1 MTITLTIRNLAV
13 IRKATLP
20 LEGSFLALLGETGAG
35 KSLVVDA
42 LLLLK
47 GARFDRTLL
56 RDGEEECEVQALFS
70 SDGSEGSLPPLFDEE
85 GEATLRRVIRKDG
98 TSRQW
103 INGDPV
109 SLRELRER
117 TEKALSVHRQGQ
129 NEELFD
135 PRSALRYVDCFGV
148 RELAEARRSYSE
160 AYQDYVEKSERLA
173 ELLSSEKEM
182 DRDYLDFQ
190 IQEIEK
196 HRLVPGEIEELTEE
210 LSKLRDVDKIQT
222 VLERF
227 HLSSQLEE
235 GDLFDLLSTALD
247 SLRPLSETS
256 LAQQAKEVSD
266 KARSLLFSLEDLRD
280 GFRQIQEKA
289 EAVDEMNQRLF
300 ELKPLQRKFGATTQ
314 EILSRL
320 EEFKARREQID
331 QFDATKRHMEEEK
344 EEARRA
350 ATEKGRELSRKRQEV
365 SQVLQEKIGGQMKD
379 LGLPEDGIALAWK
392 NTDLKEDGMDEC
404 EFLVQLNQGLSS
416 HELSKVASGGEGARL
431 MLAIKAVLN
440 RLDPALLL
448 VFDEI
453 DAGVSGRMAR
463 LMGEKMREISKDSM
477 VLVISHL
484 PQVVAL
490 AKAHVGVRKEVVE
503 GVTASQFRLLDG
515 DEVVQELAKM
525 ISGRKKTESALL
537 QARELYDEGRR

>member
-56 RDGEEECEVQALFS
+56 RDGEEECELEALFA
-70 SDGSEGSLPPLFDEE
+70 SDGSERSLPPFFDED
-85 GEATLRRVIRKDG
+85 GEATIRRVIRKDG

-117 TEKALSVHRQGQ
+117 TEKVLSIHRQGQ

-160 AYQDYVEKSERLA
+160 AYHDYVEKSERLA

-196 HRLVPGEIEELTEE
+196 HHLVPGEIEELTEE
-210 LSKLRDVDKIQT
+210 LSKLRDVEKIQT
-222 VLERF
+222 VLDRF
-227 HLSSQLEE
+227 HLSSRLEE

-266 KARSLLFSLEDLRD
+266 TARSLLFSLEDLRD

-314 EILSRL
+314 EILARL
-320 EEFKARREQID
+320 KEFKARREQID

-344 EEARRA
+344 EAARRA
-350 ATEKGRELSRKRQEV
+350 ATEKGQELSRKRREV
-365 SQVLQEKIGGQMKD
+365 SLVLQEKIGEQMKD

-392 NTDLKEDGMDEC
+392 NADLKEDGIDEC

-440 RLDPALLL
+440 RLEPALLL